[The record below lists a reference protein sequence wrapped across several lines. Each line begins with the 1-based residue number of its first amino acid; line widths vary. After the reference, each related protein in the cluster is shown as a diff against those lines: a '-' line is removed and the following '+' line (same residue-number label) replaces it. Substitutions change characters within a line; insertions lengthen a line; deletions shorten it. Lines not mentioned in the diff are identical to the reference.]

1 MADLLARAGFKEAE
15 EYYQNEIAPWK
26 DEDVPF

>member
-1 MADLLARAGFKEAE
+1 MSDLLARAGFKEAE
-15 EYYQNEIAPWK
+15 EHYKNEVAPWE